1 MIYEIKHRISGNVL
15 FSLECGSLKLCL
27 EAAVENQAYLRGANL
42 READLSGA
50 NLSEADLRE
59 ADLSGANLRGAN
71 LREAYLSGA
80 DLSEA
85 DLREAYLRE
94 ADLRGANLRE
104 AKGIVSMPVSDLQYV
119 WFGVWFGS
127 QWMVQA
133 RCRWFTISEAREH
146 WIGDHYTRSQS
157 VKDTVEFALE
167 WLGKQEP
174 K

>member
-59 ADLSGANLRGAN
+59 ADLSGAN
-71 LREAYLSGA
+71 
-80 DLSEA
+80 
-85 DLREAYLRE
+85 
-94 ADLRGANLRE
+94 LRGANLRE

>member
-1 MIYEIKHRISGNVL
+1 MPLFEIKHRISGNVL

-27 EAAVENQAYLRGANL
+27 QAAVENGADLIGANLRGADLRGANLREANLRGADLRWADLIGANL

-50 NLSEADLRE
+50 NLSGADLRW
-59 ADLSGANLRGAN
+59 ADLIG
-71 LREAYLSGA
+71 
-80 DLSEA
+80 
-85 DLREAYLRE
+85 
-94 ADLRGANLRE
+94 
-104 AKGIVSMPVSDLQYV
+104 AKGIVSMPVSDLKYD
-119 WFGVWFGS
+119 WFGVWYED
-127 QWMVQA
+127 QWMVKA
-133 RCRWFTISEAREH
+133 GCRWFTISEAREH